1 MLTDLGETLPRVKRY
16 GQGRRASK
24 PRLYVRVLA
33 RIVAGFRS
41 TEDAAVDRTAVTL
54 MEIGS
59 TSTARFL
66 WRFAHAGQDLA
77 HEREVLAETTGGS
90 RHATVFA
97 PAGWPRG
104 RSGWI
109 LLHGITVPG
118 RHHDALRR
126 MARSLSAAGHY
137 AIAPE
142 VATWCEL
149 KVDPDESLPAVH
161 AGLAGLAARTDA
173 DMSRIGLIGFSVAG
187 RWAFSVAAQ
196 EQPRLKAVAAMGGY
210 WDIERTL
217 AAMVVGEHDWD
228 GQRYQYDPD
237 PYGRWIM
244 GANLLPLLRGDRFG
258 SELDRTRTA
267 EALQLLVRT
276 AGQNG
281 AMARTPVYDSLNASL
296 REGLPATVRPVW
308 DLLAP
313 RSFEQAGDR
322 PTARELARLMAAA
335 AVERYPLLASTVG
348 LEQLRLPLV
357 LLHGRADRLI
367 PFTES
372 LRLAEHLPAAA
383 LRRVTITRLFGHTR
397 SREARPPRN
406 PVARA
411 REVAEFTATIQALLA
426 AVEE

>member
-1 MLTDLGETLPRVKRY
+1 
-16 GQGRRASK
+16 
-24 PRLYVRVLA
+24 
-33 RIVAGFRS
+33 
-41 TEDAAVDRTAVTL
+41 

-66 WRFAHAGQDLA
+66 WRFAHARQDLA
-77 HEREVLAETTGGS
+77 HEREVLVETAGGS
-90 RHATVFA
+90 RNATVFA

-104 RSGWI
+104 RPGWI

-126 MARSLSAAGHY
+126 MARSLAAAGHY
-137 AIAPE
+137 VIAPE
-142 VATWCEL
+142 VAPWREL
-149 KVDPDESLPAVH
+149 RVDPGESLPAVH

-173 DMSRIGLIGFSVAG
+173 DMNRIGLIGFSVAG

-217 AAMVVGEHDWD
+217 AAMVVGEHDWN
-228 GQRYQYDPD
+228 GQRYRYDPD

-244 GANLLPLLRGDRFG
+244 GANLLPLLHGDRFG
-258 SELDRTRTA
+258 SGADRTRAA
-267 EALQLLVRT
+267 EALHLLVRT

-281 AMARTPVYDSLNASL
+281 AMARTPVYDSLNARL
-296 REGLPATVRPVW
+296 REGLPAGVRPVW

-313 RSFEQAGDR
+313 RSFERVADR
-322 PTARELARLMAAA
+322 PTARELATLMASA
-335 AVERYPLLASTVG
+335 AVERYPLLASTAG
-348 LEQLRLPLV
+348 LDGLRLPMV
-357 LLHGRADRLI
+357 ILHGRADRLI

-372 LRLAEHLPAAA
+372 LRLAEQLPATA

-411 REVAEFTATIQALLA
+411 REFAGFASTIQALLA
-426 AVEE
+426 SVEE

>member
-1 MLTDLGETLPRVKRY
+1 
-16 GQGRRASK
+16 
-24 PRLYVRVLA
+24 
-33 RIVAGFRS
+33 
-41 TEDAAVDRTAVTL
+41 

-66 WRFAHAGQDLA
+66 WRFSHAGQDLA
-77 HEREVLAETTGGS
+77 HEREVLVETAGGS
-90 RHATVFA
+90 RNATVFA

-104 RSGWI
+104 RPGWI

-126 MARSLSAAGHY
+126 MARSLAAAGHY
-137 AIAPE
+137 VIAPE
-142 VATWCEL
+142 VTPWREL
-149 KVDPDESLPAVH
+149 RVDPGESLPAVH

-173 DMSRIGLIGFSVAG
+173 DMNRIGLIGFSVAG

-217 AAMVVGEHDWD
+217 TAMVVGEHDWD
-228 GQRYQYDPD
+228 GRRYRYDPD

-244 GANLLPLLRGDRFG
+244 GANLLPLLHGDRFG
-258 SELDRTRTA
+258 SEPDRARA
-267 EALQLLVRT
+267 ADALHHLVRT
-276 AGQNG
+276 AGQNS
-281 AMARTPVYDSLNASL
+281 AMARTPVFDSLNASL
-296 REGLPATVRPVW
+296 REELPDNVRPVW

-313 RSFEQAGDR
+313 RSFEQVDDR

-335 AVERYPLLASTVG
+335 AVERYPLLASIEG
-348 LEQLRLPLV
+348 LDGLRLPLV

-367 PFTES
+367 PFTET
-372 LRLAEHLPAAA
+372 LRLAEHLPVAA

-406 PVARA
+406 PVARG
-411 REVAEFTATIQALLA
+411 REFAGFAATIQALLA

>member
-1 MLTDLGETLPRVKRY
+1 
-16 GQGRRASK
+16 
-24 PRLYVRVLA
+24 
-33 RIVAGFRS
+33 
-41 TEDAAVDRTAVTL
+41 
-54 MEIGS
+54 
-59 TSTARFL
+59 
-66 WRFAHAGQDLA
+66 
-77 HEREVLAETTGGS
+77 
-90 RHATVFA
+90 
-97 PAGWPRG
+97 
-104 RSGWI
+104 
-109 LLHGITVPG
+109 
-118 RHHDALRR
+118 

-196 EQPRLKAVAAMGGY
+196 EQPRLKAGAAMGGY

>member
-1 MLTDLGETLPRVKRY
+1 
-16 GQGRRASK
+16 
-24 PRLYVRVLA
+24 
-33 RIVAGFRS
+33 
-41 TEDAAVDRTAVTL
+41 

-77 HEREVLAETTGGS
+77 HEREVLVETADGN
-90 RHATVFA
+90 RNATVFA

-104 RSGWI
+104 RPGWI

-126 MARSLSAAGHY
+126 MARSLAAAGHY
-137 AIAPE
+137 VIAPE
-142 VATWCEL
+142 VAAWREL
-149 KVDPDESLPAVH
+149 MVDPGESLPSVH
-161 AGLAGLAARTDA
+161 AGLAGLAARTGA
-173 DMSRIGLIGFSVAG
+173 DMNRIGLIGFSVAG

-196 EQPRLKAVAAMGGY
+196 EQHRLKAVAAMGGY

-217 AAMVVGEHDWD
+217 TAMVVGQHDWN
-228 GQRYQYDPD
+228 GQRYRYDPD

-244 GANLLPLLRGDRFG
+244 GANLLPMLHGAAFG
-258 SELDRTRTA
+258 SGPDRVRAA
-267 EALQLLVRT
+267 EALHLLVQT

-281 AMARTPVYDSLNASL
+281 AFARTAVYDSLNASL
-296 REGLPATVRPVW
+296 REGLPETVHPVW

-313 RSFEQAGDR
+313 RSFEPVPDR
-322 PTARELARLMAAA
+322 PTARELARQMATA
-335 AVERYPLLASTVG
+335 AVERYPLLASTEG
-348 LEQLRLPLV
+348 LDGLRLPMV

-372 LRLAEHLPAAA
+372 LRLAQHLPASS

-406 PVARA
+406 PLARA
-411 REVAEFTATIQALLA
+411 REFAEFAATIQALLA